1 MKTSLANYWTLWSAK
16 PNRMRLLVTA
26 LALVA
31 LLVIVTMAAMNA
43 TATPRSVAEVRVQG
57 WVNALKEDKLTT
69 ARQEAQ
75 MNLESAGEV
84 AVPALLVA
92 LRSENSAQRANSA
105 EMLGYIASATA
116 TDALRTAL
124 RTDSVP
130 TVRRNAAWALGEIK
144 SASAINDLV
153 QTSITDRSSMVRGA
167 AADSLARI
175 RTTLAQSAGV
185 NEQFIGAF
193 ASAPTDA
200 NLVYV
205 AAQRDLHTSKDGGKT
220 WTKQSNVLPSQ
231 ISALA
236 TSPNN
241 AHELFAGVDSMGIY
255 KSTDGGATWQ
265 AVNNG
270 ITLTPGARDAISAI
284 ALDPENPTVIY
295 VARGVWLGTSK
306 VEFHPTGLMYS
317 RDDGATWQA
326 LNAGSSGEAI
336 DQLAFREGQLYGL
349 AGDRVL
355 TLVTPR

>member
-1 MKTSLANYWTLWSAK
+1 
-16 PNRMRLLVTA
+16 
-26 LALVA
+26 
-31 LLVIVTMAAMNA
+31 
-43 TATPRSVAEVRVQG
+43 
-57 WVNALKEDKLTT
+57 NALKDDKLTT

-75 MNLESAGEV
+75 MNLESAGEI
-84 AVPALLVA
+84 AVPALIVA
-92 LRSENSAQRANSA
+92 LRSDNSAQRANSA
-105 EMLGYIASATA
+105 DMLGYIASPTA

-124 RTDSVP
+124 QSDAVP
-130 TVRRNAAWALGEIK
+130 AVRRNAAWALGEIK
-144 SASAINDLV
+144 SPSAIGDLL
-153 QTSITDRSSMVRGA
+153 QASITDRSAIVRGA

-175 RTTLAQSAGV
+175 RTTLAQSADM

-193 ASAPTDA
+193 ANAPAKA
-200 NLVYV
+200 NLIYV
-205 AAQRDLHTSKDGGKT
+205 AAQRDLHMSNDGGAT
-220 WTKQSNVLPSQ
+220 WTQLSNVLPSQ

-236 TSPNN
+236 VNPSN
-241 AHELFAGVDSMGIY
+241 AQELFAGVDSMGIY
-255 KSTDGGATWQ
+255 KSTDGGKTWQ
-265 AVNNG
+265 AVNTG

-284 ALDPENPTVIY
+284 AIDPENPTVIY

-317 RDDGATWQA
+317 RDNGATWQA